1 MTMIFAGLMA
11 AAALFAS
18 EPSSIA
24 GNGVDAV
31 GAAAAGAKPL
41 MVCARD
47 DASKRAFKREFG
59 RAIYVSAD
67 EVIAGRGNGERWDTP
82 RCITPAQLARLR
94 RLMNETTYTQ
104 IASR

>member
-1 MTMIFAGLMA
+1 VQQWHSEGEGLTH
-11 AAALFAS
+11 
-18 EPSSIA
+18 
-24 GNGVDAV
+24 
-31 GAAAAGAKPL
+31 AGARL
-41 MVCARD
+41 
-47 DASKRAFKREFG
+47 
-59 RAIYVSAD
+59 AD